1 MAIEPEE
8 EFLMGFLRTDYS
20 NTGDFAPLPIGE
32 YECFVSKVETT
43 TTSTSKPMLKV
54 TLTVRDDIEQPGQKR
69 KFFDNMVEQENMM
82 WKFNQVAKAAQLEE
96 GVDLETLADFAA
108 AIQYKPVR
116 IKNKHEVYN
125 GETSDRVASWK
136 ESQFGG
142 DFGSGDSLESG
153 SIEIGDDDLPF

>member
-1 MAIEPEE
+1 
-8 EFLMGFLRTDYS
+8 MGFLRTDYS

-43 TTSTSKPMLKV
+43 ESSNGNPMLKV
-54 TLTVRDDIEQPGQKR
+54 TLTVRDDVEQPGQKR
-69 KFFDNMVEQENMM
+69 KFFDNMVETEKMM

-96 GVDLETLADFAA
+96 GIDLETLADFAA

-116 IKNKHEVYN
+116 IKNKHTVYN
-125 GETSDRVASWK
+125 GETQDKVDSWK
-136 ESQFGG
+136 ESKFGG
-142 DFGSGDSLESG
+142 DFGSSDSLENG

>member
-1 MAIEPEE
+1 
-8 EFLMGFLRTDYS
+8 MGFLRTDYS

-32 YECFVSKVETT
+32 YECFVSKVETAM
-43 TTSTSKPMLKV
+43 TSTNKPMLKV
-54 TLTVRDDIEQPGQKR
+54 TLTVRDDVEQKGQKR

-96 GVDLETLADFAA
+96 GVELETLADFAA

-125 GETSDRVASWK
+125 GETNDRIAIWK
-136 ESQFGG
+136 ESQYGG
-142 DFGSGDSLESG
+142 DFGSGESLESG
-153 SIEIGDDDLPF
+153 SIVIGDDDLPF

>member
-1 MAIEPEE
+1 
-8 EFLMGFLRTDYS
+8 MGFLRTDYS

-43 TTSTSKPMLKV
+43 ESSNGNPMLKV
-54 TLTVRDDIEQPGQKR
+54 TLTVRDDVEQPGQKR
-69 KFFDNMVEQENMM
+69 KFFDNMVETEKMM

-125 GETSDRVASWK
+125 GETNDRIAI
-136 ESQFGG
+136 
-142 DFGSGDSLESG
+142 LERK
-153 SIEIGDDDLPF
+153 SIWR

>member
-1 MAIEPEE
+1 
-8 EFLMGFLRTDYS
+8 MGFLRTDYS

-32 YECFVSKVETT
+32 YECFVSKVEVTE
-43 TTSTSKPMLKV
+43 SSNGNAMVKC
-54 TLTVRDDIEQPGQKR
+54 TLTVRDDIEQQGQKR
-69 KFFDNMVEQENMM
+69 KFFDNMVEMESMM

-116 IKNKHEVYN
+116 IKNKHTVYQ
-125 GETSDRVASWK
+125 GETQDKIAIWK
-136 ESQFGG
+136 ESQYGG
-142 DFGSGDSLESG
+142 DFGSGEGDPFSGGG